1 MTNEA
6 LLLETDAEARRQI
19 AEELDTTF
27 LVEAGAGSG
36 KTTSIVG
43 RMIAVIKEGKAEAK
57 HIAAITFTNKAAA
70 ELMGRFRM
78 RLEQESAKA
87 ATDAERSLW
96 DNALRQL
103 PECFIGTIHAFCG
116 RLLRERPIEA
126 GLDPAFQEMDEL
138 EDKELR
144 ENNWDRFLMMLEEQG
159 ATEQL
164 DELIALMITVE
175 DLRAVYHRVSQYE
188 DVDIFTG
195 PADKP
200 DFAWI
205 RDSLVPI
212 LENAAPF
219 IPTFEPEKGW
229 DNLQKAIRLA
239 LRNLETKDM
248 SDEMN
253 VLQLVKLFDRGLG
266 VTQNRWTDKRMAKHI
281 SDTIQAWR
289 IAALEPFLTRWREY
303 LHPKSVAFVQPAVRY
318 NRESR
323 IAEGKLNF
331 QDLLMKATELL
342 RADKGI
348 REYFAGRF
356 KVLFVDEFQ
365 DTDPIQAEMMMLLT
379 GSDPAERDW
388 RKAVPRPGSLFVV
401 GDPKQSI
408 YRFRRADISTYN
420 FVKSRIAA
428 SGDVL
433 GLNRNFRSV
442 KAIGDY
448 VNYAFESKFAA
459 SGSESIFQA
468 PFVRMLTQLP
478 NPSGKKALH
487 GVFTM
492 NVPKQDHDRQLDIA
506 CYDAER
512 IASFIA
518 WACRG
523 NLTVTEKDGNG
534 NPLTRPAVPGDF
546 LILVK
551 YRKFIGL
558 YAGML
563 EQYGLPSD
571 TSGSEAMTEE
581 LAAVRALA
589 QALNNPMDRTSLLAV
604 LRGLLFGISD
614 DELYHYR
621 REGGRI
627 YLYSSV
633 GDEALSEKGGQVEAA
648 LKTLRQYAEWTRSM
662 PALAALTRILDDMG
676 LIAAAA
682 GGGTSGA
689 IRSGTLIKLLEVLQR
704 DEDAAVD
711 WPSLTGRLVSL
722 TEDEAMESASLF
734 SGSGAAVRIMNLH
747 KAKGLEAPV
756 VFLACPCGNVDH
768 DATEHVDRLAEPPK
782 GYFTISKQ
790 RDSYTSEVIAQ
801 PAGWA
806 ERNETERLFM
816 HAETERLLYVAATR
830 AKQLLIVSQYAA
842 RPAID
847 PWSLLADSL
856 QHQLELDEVNA
867 EPVVAEELQTRP
879 DLEEWSAARQ
889 ASVERALRPGYRSA
903 SVTGLAKSNSEAA
916 PIRRSAEGKGMA
928 YGTLVH
934 RCLQALGEGMDA
946 GDLPLFCKAAA
957 QEENVEEKWIEEAL
971 EAVRQTAES
980 ELWMRCMR
988 AKQRYF
994 EFSFQAAR
1002 HEDGT
1007 SDDGPGTI
1015 LLRGVIDLVFEEE
1028 DGWVI
1033 ADFKTDYHD
1042 VSQEEELAAY
1052 YKPQVKAYAEEW
1064 TRLTGGAVKEAGF
1077 YLLHT
1082 HRYLVV

>member
-1 MTNEA
+1 M
-6 LLLETDAEARRQI
+6 
-19 AEELDTTF
+19 EELDTTF

-43 RMIAVIKEGKAEAK
+43 RMIAVIKEDKAEAR

-87 ATDAERSLW
+87 LSDSERSLW

-103 PECFIGTIHAFCG
+103 PECFIGTIHAFCC

-126 GLDPAFQEMDEL
+126 GLDPAFQEIDEL
-138 EDKELR
+138 EDR
-144 ENNWDRFLMMLEEQG
+144 EMREMNWDRYLMMLEEQG
-159 ATEQL
+159 ATEHL
-164 DELIALMITVE
+164 DDLIALMITVE

-188 DVDIFTG
+188 DVDIFTE
-195 PADKP
+195 PSEKP
-200 DFAWI
+200 DLAWI

-212 LENAAPF
+212 LEDAAPF

-239 LRNLETKDM
+239 QRNLNTKDM

-253 VLQLVKLFDRGLG
+253 VLQLVKLFDRSLA
-266 VTQNRWTDKRMAKHI
+266 VTQNRWTDNRMAKQI

-289 IAALEPFLTRWREY
+289 IAALVPFLTRWREY
-303 LHPKSVAFVQPAVRY
+303 LHPKVVTLVQPAVRF

-379 GSDPAERDW
+379 GADPAESDW
-388 RKAVPRPGSLFVV
+388 RKALPRPGSLFVV

-459 SGSESIFQA
+459 PGSESIFQA

-478 NPSGKKALH
+478 NPSSKKALH

-506 CYDAER
+506 CYDADR
-512 IASFIA
+512 IAAFIA

-523 NLTVTEKDGNG
+523 NLTVTEKEGNG

-551 YRKFIGL
+551 YRKYIGL
-558 YAGML
+558 YAEML
-563 EQYGLPSD
+563 EHYGLSAD
-571 TSGSEAMTEE
+571 TSGSMAMTEE

-589 QALNNPMDRTSLLAV
+589 QALNNRMDQAALLAV
-604 LRGLLFGISD
+604 LRGMLFGISD

-627 YLYSSV
+627 HLYCSV
-633 GDEALSEKGGQVEAA
+633 EEEALSEKGGRVEAA
-648 LKTLRQYAEWTRSM
+648 LRMLRLYAEWTRSL
-662 PALAALTRILDDMG
+662 PALSAFTRILDDMG
-676 LIAAAA
+676 LIVAAASS
-682 GGGTSGA
+682 GSSGA
-689 IRSGTLIKLLEVLQR
+689 IRSGTLIKLLEVLQQ
-704 DEDAAVD
+704 DTEASVD
-711 WPSLTGRLVSL
+711 WSALTERLVRLTG
-722 TEDEAMESASLF
+722 EEAMESASLF
-734 SGSGAAVRIMNLH
+734 SGSGAGVRIMNLH

-801 PAGWA
+801 PVGWA
-806 ERNETERLFM
+806 KRNETERLFM
-816 HAETERLLYVAATR
+816 HAEAERLLYVAATR
-830 AKQLLIVSQYAA
+830 AKQLLIVSQYPT

-867 EPVVAEELQTRP
+867 KPVVVEELLGMT
-879 DLEEWSAARQ
+879 DLEGWSAARA
-889 ASVERALRPGYRSA
+889 ASMEKVMQPSYRSA
-903 SVTGLAKSNSEAA
+903 SVTSLAKSGNEAA

-934 RCLQALGEGMDA
+934 RCLQALGEGLDA
-946 GDLPLFCKAAA
+946 ADLPIFCKVAA
-957 QEENVEEKWIEEAL
+957 QEEEVEEKWIEQAL
-971 EAVRQTAES
+971 DAVRQTSES
-980 ELWMRCMR
+980 ELWKRCMH
-988 AKQRYF
+988 AKRRYF
-994 EFSFQAAR
+994 EVSFQAAR
-1002 HEDGT
+1002 HMEDT
-1007 SDDGPGTI
+1007 ADGAGGAIETT
-1015 LLRGVIDLVFEEE
+1015 LLRGVIDLVFEED

-1033 ADFKTDYHD
+1033 ADFKTDHHD
-1042 VSQEEELAAY
+1042 ASQEEQLAAY
-1052 YKPQVKAYAEEW
+1052 YKPQVKAYAREW
-1064 TRLTGGAVKEAGF
+1064 ERLTGGAVKEAGLYF
-1077 YLLHT
+1077 LHT
-1082 HRYLVV
+1082 HWFVVV